1 MGANVAQQVSRCRC
15 QWRRRHVSGADLSA
29 LGRGLCCGDRRAC
42 QLPTLGLGDGVAKV
56 RARSVDFG
64 ATDNP
69 LTAQALAADRLIQ
82 VPTVV
87 GALVPVVNLPGVAAG
102 ALRLNAATLSAIFLG
117 EIQNWSDT
125 RIAALNPGLKLPS
138 LSIARVVRRDASG
151 STETFI
157 RYLVESDVRWK
168 AQIGKTAQ
176 WTGAVISVNGT
187 DEVVSN
193 LLAQPGS
200 VGYVSYDRV
209 QSQRLNA
216 VTLQNRDGQ
225 WVTVSEESILAAV
238 RGADLRAN
246 LRNPI
251 LNAPGA
257 RTWPL
262 SELTYVLVAAN
273 PKESQQGTATVQF
286 LYWALKKGDVIVRNT
301 GFVALPPIVQAAAFK
316 ELMSVRAA
324 DGRMIELSL

>member
-1 MGANVAQQVSRCRC
+1 M
-15 QWRRRHVSGADLSA
+15 
-29 LGRGLCCGDRRAC
+29 
-42 QLPTLGLGDGVAKV
+42 
-56 RARSVDFG
+56 DFG